1 MPDRRTVLKHMVTGC
16 AVAGLLPLIPGCAR
30 NPPERLV
37 FSTARD
43 RKGHFS
49 ARIASPDRIWQHIV
63 PLPERGHGIARHPVQ
78 PVLVC
83 CDRRPGQYLHII
95 DFRDGTLLKRIGSQ
109 PNRHFY
115 GHATY
120 SHDGSQL
127 FATEND
133 LNKGSGLIGVY
144 ETTHYNK
151 VSEFSAHAIGPH
163 EIHLH
168 PDNRTLVVA
177 NGGIQT
183 HPASRR
189 QKLNLATMQPRL
201 SYIDS
206 HSGEL
211 LEEHS
216 FQHHQLSIRH
226 FDIAPDGTVVFGMQ
240 YQGDSADIRPLVAL
254 HHRGESI
261 RPMQADDAD
270 WLQLN
275 QYIASVCVLPEADTI
290 VTTAPRGNTV
300 AFWRLSDQQLV
311 NTVSVKDAAGVTAIN
326 QHNAVV
332 SNGIGELIHYTCRA
346 GNGRE
351 SHRLLY
357 PNCQWDNHMSF

>member
-1 MPDRRTVLKHMVTGC
+1 MPTRRTVLKHMVTGC
-16 AVAGLLPLIPGCAR
+16 TMTGLLPWISGCSS
-30 NPPERLV
+30 NPPERLI

-43 RKGHFS
+43 RQGQFS
-49 ARIASPDRIWQHIV
+49 ARIASPDQVWQHIV
-63 PLPERGHGIARHPVQ
+63 PLPARGHGIAIHPTQ
-78 PVLVC
+78 PVIIC
-83 CDRRPGQYLHII
+83 CDRRPGQNLHLI
-95 DFRDGTLLKRIGSQ
+95 DGRNGALLKRIGSQ

-115 GHATY
+115 GHATF
-120 SHDGSQL
+120 SADGKKL
-127 FATEND
+127 FAAENA
-133 LNKGSGLIGVY
+133 LNDGRGMIGVY
-144 ETTHYNK
+144 ETSHYNK
-151 VSEFSAHAIGPH
+151 VAEFSAHAIGPH

-177 NGGIQT
+177 NGGIMT
-183 HPASRR
+183 HPATGR

-206 HSGEL
+206 HTGEL

-226 FDIAPDGTVVFGMQ
+226 LDIAPDGTVVFGMQ

-254 HHRGESI
+254 HRRGESI

-300 AFWRLSDQQLV
+300 TFWRLSDQQLM
-311 NTVSVKDAAGVTAIN
+311 NTVSVNDAAGVTAIS
-326 QHNAVV
+326 QHTAVV
-332 SNGIGELIHYTCRA
+332 SNGIGELIHYSCRA
-346 GNGRE
+346 GNGQE
-351 SHRLLY
+351 TQRLLY
-357 PNCQWDNHMSF
+357 PNCQWDNHLTS